1 MNYTIMTTKAP
12 GKLRFAAVA
21 IDAVIF
27 GIKNG
32 KLHVLLSD
40 VDRPPHYVNIKG
52 FPGGIIDIGENADE
66 AVTRHLKEK
75 AGLKNIYT
83 EQLYTFSEKERDK
96 RNRVISVA
104 YLCLVD
110 THTLEQ
116 YNVPGMLWTPIK
128 QIGKL
133 AYDHN
138 KMFKVA
144 LERLAGKL
152 TYTNVA
158 QYLLPKKFTLS
169 ELQEV
174 YEIVLDTQFDKR
186 NFRKKILSLNLV
198 KDTHETQEGVR
209 NRPATLY
216 CFREREVKVTPLFV

>member
-1 MNYTIMTTKAP
+1 MSTKAP
-12 GKLRFAAVA
+12 DKLRFAAVA

-27 GIKNG
+27 GIKDG
-32 KLHVLLSD
+32 KLHVLLSE
-40 VDRPPHYVNIKG
+40 VDRPPHYVNTKG
-52 FPGGIIDIGENADE
+52 FPGGIIDIEENADE
-66 AVTRHLKEK
+66 AVVRHLKEK

-96 RNRVISVA
+96 RNRVISIA

-110 THTLEQ
+110 PHTLEQ
-116 YNVPGMLWTPIK
+116 YNVPDMSWTPMK

-138 KMFKVA
+138 KMFMVA
-144 LERLAGKL
+144 LERLVGKL

-158 QYLLPKKFTLS
+158 QHLLPEKFTLS

-174 YEIVLDTQFDKR
+174 YEIVLGTQFDKR

-198 KDTHETQEGVR
+198 KDTGDIQEGVR
-209 NRPATLY
+209 NRPAALY
-216 CFREREVKVTPLFV
+216 HFKEQEVKVTPLFV